1 MAPLNFIQDIYNESF
16 DRIEL
21 LKRLDIASNSQL
33 IKISMI
39 PFGNSE
45 GKVNKHDLVL
55 LTHQSR
61 ARAVGNWKKRTY

>member
-39 PFGNSE
+39 PFGCENDPE
-45 GKVNKHDLVL
+45 NYL
-55 LTHQSR
+55 SR
-61 ARAVGNWKKRTY
+61 RYTRRKGQGFGRYY